1 MNWPKHFSKQG
12 APSRLRTEDKC
23 ILSPDPGD
31 LRDGSFSRHGPHST
45 LPHLAD
51 CSGNSCISEA
61 VLPSNFSWLPPEQL
75 NPTAQSY
82 CSPLT
87 TANLGLQ
94 KPPWFAYPFHPGLP
108 PLLNEN
114 HVPTRPHTPLL
125 NASSHFPQHKWT
137 EGPSHPPLPSLIP

>member
-12 APSRLRTEDKC
+12 APSRLRTEDKR

-75 NPTAQSY
+75 NPTAQSH

-114 HVPTRPHTPLL
+114 HVPTRPHTLLL